1 MAKDATPSVAAGEP
15 ALVLEDRDGKRIQ
28 PKSHMFRNS
37 FAVGLLKNHVS
48 VDHVAM
54 LLADDPDMVK
64 QHYYPW
70 VPELQDLLDKE
81 VQRSWDKDSPIV
93 LADVDM
99 ALQETTGQ
107 A

>member
-1 MAKDATPSVAAGEP
+1 MNVEALAVA
-15 ALVLEDRDGKRIQ
+15 LDLEERDDKRIQ
-28 PKSHMFRNS
+28 PKSHMFRNTS
-37 FAVGLLKNHVS
+37 AVELLKKHVS

-54 LLADDPDMVK
+54 LLADDPDTVK

-81 VQRSWDKDSPIV
+81 VKRSWDKDAPII

-99 ALQETTGQ
+99 ALQGIRGEP
-107 A
+107 